1 MGNETYLDE
10 GAVEQLVD
18 VVYKLVGPVKP
29 VGETNADNERYRNLK
44 VLCALVEDLVTEIDG
59 VAFMNKDRPEYSMQ
73 RTGKFAYDFLNNGL
87 GIVE

>member
-1 MGNETYLDE
+1 MNNETYLDE

-59 VAFMNKDRPEYSMQ
+59 VAFTNKDRPEYSMQ
-73 RTGKFAYDFLNNGL
+73 RAGKFAHDFLNNDL
-87 GIVE
+87 GIIE